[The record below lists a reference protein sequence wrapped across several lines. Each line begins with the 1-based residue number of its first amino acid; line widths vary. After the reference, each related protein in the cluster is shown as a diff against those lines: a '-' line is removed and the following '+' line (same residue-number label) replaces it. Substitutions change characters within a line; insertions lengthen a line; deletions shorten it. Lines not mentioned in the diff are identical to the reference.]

1 MAGGHVVD
9 SDTLVDHGDP
19 ADRFDVVI
27 LSEGFQQKELGIFDA
42 YAEYLATGLLDMAPF
57 RQVKS
62 LINVHVVRTAST
74 DSGVTNFPIIGV
86 AKKTLFEVRGDFDGT
101 GFAGF
106 FGTDSP
112 EAIWEA
118 ARVIAPKSQ
127 LELFVVILNAQGEGA
142 SGFFDQQLAI
152 TALWGSKPEFLRF
165 AAHECG
171 HAIANLAEEYI
182 GCNPHDDSRA
192 HLNQAT
198 EEERNAGTVWWKSLA
213 KPSELKADG
222 SFRAVHELGDP
233 FMPNGEQPKVKP
245 SLKGKL
251 GLYWGCQDVPPEHDH
266 PNQGCDAWKDPHGAS
281 FYRALA
287 RCRMRRSTYAFCR
300 VCRHLITEVITQTAS
315 P

>member
-9 SDTLVDHGDP
+9 SDTLLNNGDP

-27 LSEGFQQKELGIFDA
+27 VSEGFQKKELGVFDA
-42 YAEYLATGLLDMAPF
+42 YAEHLSTGLLDMAPF

-62 LINVHVVRTAST
+62 LINVHVVRTVSV
-74 DSGVTNFPIIGV
+74 DSGITNFPTIGV
-86 AKKTLFEVRGDFDGT
+86 PKKTLFDVRGDFDGT
-101 GFAGF
+101 GFPGY
-106 FGTDSP
+106 FGTDTP
-112 EAIWEA
+112 EAIWRA
-118 ARVIAPKSQ
+118 AEVIAPLDQ

-142 SGFFDQQLAI
+142 SGFFDQRLAL

-182 GCNPHDDSRA
+182 GCSPHDDSRL
-192 HLNQAT
+192 HPNQAT
-198 EEERNAGTVWWKSLA
+198 EEDRSAGTVWWKSLA
-213 KPSELKADG
+213 KASELKADG

-233 FMPNGEQPKVKP
+233 FMANGEQPKMKA

-251 GLYWGCQDVPPEHDH
+251 GLYWGCQDIPPEDDD
-266 PNQGCDAWKDPHGAS
+266 PQKVCDAWKDPDGAP
-281 FYRALA
+281 FYRGMA
-287 RCRMRRSTYAFCR
+287 RCRMRRSTYGFCR
-300 VCRHLITEVITQTAS
+300 VCRHVMTEVITQIAS